1 MATLRLLLTSS
12 MVLALG
18 LGACKTPRQ
27 PIEVPEGNVSGVW
40 SAETGPAGEMR
51 WQLSLEQ
58 GAAGKLTGE
67 GSLVD
72 QTRSTSFSVNG
83 IRGENTI
90 NFDLDTED
98 AKAKFDGSIMD
109 METIVGELYL
119 ETDTLH
125 VTFTRPSP

>member
-1 MATLRLLLTSS
+1 MVTLRLLLAPVL
-12 MVLALG
+12 VLAIG

-27 PIEVPEGNVSGVW
+27 PIEVPEGNVSGTW

-67 GSLVD
+67 GSLIH

-90 NFDLDTED
+90 NFDLQMDD
-98 AKAKFDGSIMD
+98 AKVEFDGSIMD
-109 METIVGELYL
+109 METMVGELYL